1 MNYKEIEKKFNENK
15 MGNEIDINFKDV
27 YPIVTNNGACLF
39 TQHCI
44 YMLEDNG
51 TCAIV
56 LPDGELFTGNKFK
69 KFREYMCEK
78 VNIIKIIN
86 VGGKAF
92 EHTSIKTAVIIF
104 QKNGSTKHI
113 EFMDIPYD
121 CNSVKKLMIIP
132 INNIKNNNYNFSYNA
147 YVKKEERQYN
157 DGVIVKTLGEIF
169 NITKGTLQSTKN
181 IEGIYTFIT
190 ASETNKTHNSFTHDC
205 KCVMLVGGSEGSLAK
220 AQYFEGKFIASDL
233 LHILIAKNPNEINY
247 KYVWYYLNFNRKK
260 HLLDNTICCGTP
272 KKQISQDRC
281 KNIKIPIPS
290 LERQQ
295 EIVEECEH
303 ITKSI
308 DTIKLRKEQ
317 LKSDGILFKKYYKY
331 NEINEINE
339 IYKNSEVKTLGEVCS
354 IDIGGTPSRDNNE
367 YYNNGNNLWA
377 SIRDLKG
384 GYIYDTKEKITDLG
398 VKKSNVKLF
407 AKDTILFSFKL
418 SIGKTA
424 IVGNQLYTNEAIAG
438 ILSIN
443 ENLLSNMYLYYYL
456 TINDFSKLGSGMFA
470 KGSLNKKSL
479 GELKI
484 PIPSL
489 ENQEI
494 IIVYYEQMTEE
505 YKKHILDK
513 IEEHNKELEMLK
525 ELCVN
530 MFSL

>member
-15 MGNEIDINFKDV
+15 NKLGNEVDINFKDV

-56 LPDGELFTGNKFK
+56 LPDGELFIGKKFK

-86 VGGKAF
+86 VSGKAF
-92 EHTSIKTAVIIF
+92 EHTTIKTAVIIF

-113 EFMDIPYD
+113 EFMDIPDD
-121 CNSVKKLMIIP
+121 CNSVKKLMIIH
-132 INNIKNNNYNFSYNA
+132 INNIKNNNYNLSYNA
-147 YVKKEERQYN
+147 YVNKEERQYN
-157 DGVIVKTLGEIF
+157 DGVVVKTLGDIF

-205 KCVMLVGGSEGSLAK
+205 KCVMFVGGSEGSLAK

-317 LKSDGILFKKYYKY
+317 LKSDGILFKKYYKH
-331 NEINEINE
+331 NELNE
-339 IYKNSEVKTLGEVCS
+339 IYKNSEVKMLGKIFNCKMGNFNSKDMDNKGSIPFYSSKAYNPVGYHSEYTFDIPEYLLLICS
-354 IDIGGTPSRDNNE
+354 GGSQKNPIGDNVGLGKC
-367 YYNNGNNLWA
+367 YYV
-377 SIRDLKG
+377 
-384 GYIYDTKEKITDLG
+384 E
-398 VKKSNVKLF
+398 
-407 AKDTILFSFKL
+407 
-418 SIGKTA
+418 GKTA
-424 IVGNQLYTNEAIAG
+424 CRASVCS
-438 ILSIN
+438 LSIKDTTISI
-443 ENLLSNMYLYYYL
+443 NLKYIYYYL
-456 TINDFSKLGSGMFA
+456 NINRELTNIKAKFTTNLGTISKEDIEGI
-470 KGSLNKKSL
+470 
-479 GELKI
+479 KI

-494 IIVYYEQMTEE
+494 IIAYYEQMTNE
-505 YKKHILDK
+505 YKKHILNK
-513 IEEHNKELEMLK
+513 IEEHNKELEMFK
-525 ELCVN
+525 ELCIN
-530 MFSL
+530 MFYL